1 MSNVGLAMENS
12 RDTQPKRPDAVDL
25 IGPAFDLPS
34 AEPADRTLII
44 CSAPRTGSYELCR
57 YLIAAGIG
65 VPHEYFHGNY
75 AQLLAQRWAFTEHP
89 LVEAQLSRYIAALR
103 RRRAQNG
110 VFATK
115 LQFGQFDRFL
125 RNRHGAALF
134 DGATVVHLFRP
145 DVATQYASARAA
157 LESGTWDFSQRQTS
171 PPVEHKRANFNEFL
185 KQALDELNWIVGED
199 AGFRGLFVLLNIRP
213 IFVTTDELFREPRA
227 VVGRIAAVMQL
238 SIDEAALSGAIALS
252 AAYGR
257 DRARE
262 KATAGLAENF
272 KKIAFQ
278 RPG

>member
-1 MSNVGLAMENS
+1 MASTNPDAQSKRSDAME
-12 RDTQPKRPDAVDL
+12 L
-25 IGPAFDLPS
+25 IGAEFDRPS
-34 AEPADRTLII
+34 SEPTTRTLII

-65 VPHEYFHGNY
+65 MPHEYFHPNY
-75 AQLLAQRWAFTEHP
+75 SRLLAERWAFPEHP

-103 RRRAQNG
+103 RRRVQNG

-115 LQFGQFDRFL
+115 LQFGQFERSL
-125 RNRHGAALF
+125 RNRFGAALF

-171 PPVEHKRANFNEFL
+171 PPLVRDRKNFNEFFQ
-185 KQALDELNWIVGED
+185 QALNELNWIVGED
-199 AGFRGLFVLLNIRP
+199 AGFRSLFVLLNIRP

-227 VVGRIAAVMQL
+227 VVGRIAAAVKL
-238 SIDEAALSGAIALS
+238 SINEEALAAAIAQS

-257 DRARE
+257 DRERD
-262 KATAGLAENF
+262 KAMSGLAERF
-272 KKIAFQ
+272 KEIAFQ
-278 RPG
+278 QQS

>member
-1 MSNVGLAMENS
+1 VSNIGTAMDTD
-12 RDTQPKRPDAVDL
+12 RDAQQTRPDAMDL
-25 IGPAFDLPS
+25 IGPQFDRPAS
-34 AEPADRTLII
+34 EPAKRTLII

-57 YLIAAGIG
+57 YLLAAGIG

-89 LVEAQLSRYIAALR
+89 LVEAQLGRYIGALR

-171 PPVEHKRANFNEFL
+171 PPVVHDRSNFNEYF
-185 KQALDELNWIVGED
+185 KQALDELNWIIGED
-199 AGFRGLFVLLNIRP
+199 TGFRGLFVLLNIRP
-213 IFVTTDELFREPRA
+213 IFVTTDELFGEPRS
-227 VVGRIAAVMQL
+227 VVGRIAAAMAV
-238 SIDEAALSGAIALS
+238 SIDEAALSSAIALS
-252 AAYGR
+252 AAYGH

-262 KATAGLAENF
+262 KAVAGLAESF

-278 RPG
+278 RQG

>member
-1 MSNVGLAMENS
+1 MTMGPNS
-12 RDTQPKRPDAVDL
+12 DAQSKRPDAIDL
-25 IGPAFDLPS
+25 IGSAFDRPS
-34 AEPADRTLII
+34 SGPATRTLIV

-65 VPHEYFHGNY
+65 VPHEYFHPNY
-75 AQLLAQRWAFTEHP
+75 SRLLAERWAFTEHP
-89 LVEAQLSRYIAALR
+89 LVEKQLSRYLAALR

-115 LQFGQFDRFL
+115 LQFAQFDRYL

-171 PPVEHKRANFNEFL
+171 PPLVRDRANFNEFF
-185 KQALDELNWIVGED
+185 KQALDELNWIVSED
-199 AGFRGLFVLLNIRP
+199 AGFRGLFVLLDIHP
-213 IFVTTDELFREPRA
+213 IFVTTDELFREPHA
-227 VVGRIAAVMQL
+227 VVGRIAAAMAL
-238 SIDEAALSGAIALS
+238 PIDEVALAGAIARS
-252 AAYGR
+252 ASYGR
-257 DRARE
+257 DRERE
-262 KATAGLAENF
+262 KAVSGLAAGF

-278 RPG
+278 QPS

>member
-1 MSNVGLAMENS
+1 MSN
-12 RDTQPKRPDAVDL
+12 DTQTKRPDSMDL
-25 IGPAFDLPS
+25 IGAEYDRPAS
-34 AEPADRTLII
+34 EAADRTLII

-75 AQLLAQRWAFTEHP
+75 SRLLAQRWAFSEHP
-89 LVEAQLSRYIAALR
+89 LVEAQLGRYIAALR

-115 LQFGQFDRFL
+115 LQFGQFDRYL

-134 DGATVVHLFRP
+134 EGATVVHLFRP

-171 PPVEHKRANFNEFL
+171 PPVARDRANFNEFFR
-185 KQALDELNWIVGED
+185 QALEELNWIVGED
-199 AGFRGLFVLLNIRP
+199 AGFRGLFVLLDIRP
-213 IFVTTDELFREPRA
+213 IFVTTDELFRDPHA
-227 VVGRIAAVMQL
+227 VVGRIAAAMAL
-238 SIDEAALSGAIALS
+238 SIDEEALAGAIALS

-262 KATAGLAENF
+262 KAMSGLAESF

-278 RPG
+278 KQG

>member
-1 MSNVGLAMENS
+1 M
-12 RDTQPKRPDAVDL
+12 R
-25 IGPAFDLPS
+25 
-34 AEPADRTLII
+34 
-44 CSAPRTGSYELCR
+44 R

-75 AQLLAQRWAFTEHP
+75 SRLLAERWAFSEHP
-89 LVEAQLSRYIAALR
+89 LVEAQLGRYIGALR

-125 RNRHGAALF
+125 RNPYGAALF

-171 PPVEHKRANFNEFL
+171 PPVVRDRTHFNEYF
-185 KQALDELNWIVGED
+185 KQAFDELNWIVGED

-213 IFVTTDELFREPRA
+213 IFVTTDDREPRV
-227 VVGRIAAVMQL
+227 VVGRIADALKL
-238 SIDEAALSGAIALS
+238 SIDEEALSGTIALS

-262 KATAGLAENF
+262 KAISGLAESV

-278 RPG
+278 KQG